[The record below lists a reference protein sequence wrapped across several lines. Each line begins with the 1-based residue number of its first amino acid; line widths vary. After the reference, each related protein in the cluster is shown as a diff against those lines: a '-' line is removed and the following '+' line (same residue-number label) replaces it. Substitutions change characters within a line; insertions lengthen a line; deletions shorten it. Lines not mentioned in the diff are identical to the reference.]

1 MNESSSIAM
10 LACINTGKDGL
21 LEMANE
27 QPSKLLALFGLD
39 GKPTLDFH
47 QFQTVTNVPRA
58 TCYAKWDATK
68 PSFDAD
74 FPIGSKKTDT
84 RNSPLSFVSIEAI
97 GWILKRRE
105 LRRMERFNRKVMGG
119 ADHV

>member
-1 MNESSSIAM
+1 MNESSSLAM
-10 LACINTGKDGL
+10 LARINMGKDKL
-21 LEMANE
+21 LEIANE

-39 GKPTLDFH
+39 GKPTLNFH
-47 QFQTVTNVPRA
+47 QFRTVTNVPRA

-68 PSFDAD
+68 PSFDAE
-74 FPIGSKKTDT
+74 FPIGSKKTEAQ
-84 RNSPLSFVSIEAI
+84 NSPLTFVSIEAI

-105 LRRMERFNRKVMGG
+105 LRRSERRNSKAIGG